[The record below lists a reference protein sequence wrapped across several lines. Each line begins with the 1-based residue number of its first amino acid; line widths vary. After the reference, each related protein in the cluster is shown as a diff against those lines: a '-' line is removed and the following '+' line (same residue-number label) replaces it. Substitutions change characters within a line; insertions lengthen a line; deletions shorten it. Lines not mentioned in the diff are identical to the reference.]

1 MSKNN
6 TKSLQSKVKL
16 RLSII
21 AVLAIWIIASIACV
35 ISGQLYYSQIK
46 KTYFSELES
55 CSNKLSSWL
64 TEKTSVIESTANM
77 FIGYEFD
84 KYNTTC
90 LNFLVNYAESD
101 EQIYASYVGY
111 SDGSSIFSDGWV
123 PEPGEYD
130 VLTRDWY
137 VQAAASDT
145 PIVTDPYIDAATGRL
160 VITCATKLVRND
172 KIVGV
177 LAADIFIDNVSEVI
191 GELRIDENGYAMLT
205 TASGDVIVH
214 RNADFIPSVDAD
226 GNETLHNLDEIL
238 SGYDSVKAQDAVIKF
253 ADYDGASVYYAETI
267 VEKTGWRL
275 GYAMSWWDYQG
286 AILGVLAVFAV
297 ATCICGIV
305 MMLGIF
311 IELKRAFKPL
321 AEIAKDA
328 EKLAEGSLDISFE
341 YRAKDEIG
349 LLCRTIENNALAV
362 KNYINDISARLDAI
376 THGQF
381 DKQSEVEYYGDYVS
395 IKTALDNISSS
406 LGSVFDGIE
415 GASEAVFG
423 GAGGVSNGASQL
435 AESVSKQTELI
446 SVIIDDVNTV
456 SDTVANNVTRTDE
469 ARALARD
476 TAKIVSDS
484 DSQMSE
490 LLVAMKKIAHSSE
503 EIKKIIAAI
512 EDIAYQTNILALNA
526 SIEAARAGAAG
537 KGFAVVAEEVRNL
550 AGKSAE
556 ASEQTTRLIEQSV
569 EAVASGIECADAASE
584 SLQQVVAQ
592 TKRIDEIIVNINE
605 DSHQQ
610 RTYIKEVNRKINL
623 VADYVTSAAANAEE
637 SAAAS
642 EELNSQASSLKY
654 MLDQFSE

>member
-1 MSKNN
+1 MSKNS
-6 TKSLQSKVKL
+6 TKSLQSKVRL
-16 RLSII
+16 RLSAT
-21 AVLAIWIIASIACV
+21 AVLAVWLIASLACV
-35 ISGQLYYSQIK
+35 ISGNLYYDQVK
-46 KTYFSELES
+46 KTYFAELNG
-55 CSNKLSSWL
+55 CSNKLTSWL
-64 TEKTSVIESTANM
+64 NEKTAVVQSTADL
-77 FIGYEFD
+77 FVGYEFD
-84 KYNTTC
+84 KYDTTC

-111 SDGSSIFSDGWV
+111 ADGTSIFSDGWV

-145 PIVTDPYIDAATGRL
+145 PIVTDPYIDAATGKL
-160 VITCATKLVRND
+160 VITCATKLVRGD
-172 KIVGV
+172 KTIGV
-177 LAADIFIDNVSEVI
+177 LAVDIFIDNISDVV
-191 GELRIDENGYAMLT
+191 GELKIDDNGYAMLT
-205 TASGDVIVH
+205 TASGDIIVH
-214 RNADFIPSVDAD
+214 KNADFVLSVDAD
-226 GNETLHNLDEIL
+226 GNETFRNIGEAIG
-238 SGYDSVKAQDAVIKF
+238 GYNSAEAQNAVIKL
-253 ADYDGASVYYAETI
+253 ADYDGTSVYYAETI

-275 GYAMSWWDYQG
+275 GYAMTWWNYQG
-286 AILGVLAVFAV
+286 TIIGVLAIFAV
-297 ATCICGIV
+297 STCV
-305 MMLGIF
+305 LGIIMILGISF
-311 IELKRAFKPL
+311 ELKKTFKPL

-328 EKLAEGSLDISFE
+328 EKLSEGSLDISFD
-341 YRAKDEIG
+341 YKAKDEIG
-349 LLCRTIENNALAV
+349 LLCRTIENNAAAV
-362 KNYINDISARLDAI
+362 KNYIDDISARLDAI

-395 IKTALDNISSS
+395 IKTALDNISTS
-406 LGSVFDGIE
+406 LGEVFNGIE

-476 TAKIVSDS
+476 TAKTVSES
-484 DSQMSE
+484 DVQMRE
-490 LLVAMKKIAHSSE
+490 LLVAMKKIAQSSE

-556 ASEQTTRLIEQSV
+556 ASEQTTRLIEQSA
-569 EAVASGIECADAASE
+569 EAVASGIERADAASE

-610 RTYIKEVNRKINL
+610 RTYIKEVNDKINL

-642 EELNSQASSLKY
+642 EELNGQATSLKY
-654 MLDQFSE
+654 MLDQFGE